1 MFFENENRPLPDYAD
16 PHKEEDQEVLLQG
29 KINRFKKS
37 VPKKHGASTFE
48 NFRTENVIEEQNKRA
63 AIGYA
68 KTIVANGKGD
78 QRYSRNLIL
87 IGSPGSGKT
96 HLAVAIERHVFM
108 ELNDFSI
115 MYFPTTEF
123 RHLDMKLNSS
133 ESSDA
138 LNTLKK
144 LKESDLVVIDD
155 ITKLYLPSTNA
166 LFFEV
171 IDSRYDNGLPTIAIS
186 NLPRDA
192 FEEIDE
198 RIVSRLGGNAYYLDM
213 YGRDHRIQ
221 EKNSAK

>member
-1 MFFENENRPLPDYAD
+1 MFFVNENRPFPDYAD
-16 PHKEEDQEVLLQG
+16 PHKEEDQEDHLQG

-48 NFRTENVIEEQNKRA
+48 NFRTENDAEEKIKSV

-78 QRYSRNLIL
+78 QRYSGNLIL

-96 HLAVAIERHVFM
+96 HLAVAIEHHVFM
-108 ELNDFSI
+108 EQNDFSI
-115 MYFPTTEF
+115 MYFRTTDF
-123 RHLDMKLNSS
+123 RHLDMELNSS
-133 ESSDA
+133 ESYKA
-138 LNTLKK
+138 FERLKK

-155 ITKLYLPSTNA
+155 ITKIYLPSTNA

-198 RIVSRLGGNAYYLDM
+198 RIVSRLSSNAYYLYM

-221 EKNSAK
+221 EKNSA